1 MSQFRTYLLNYDILI
16 GYTNLFVMYQFGK
29 FNSIFYRHQL
39 YSYARKSHQF
49 ASQFNRI
56 NKILIANRGEIACR
70 IIRTAKKLGVKTV
83 AVYSEADRNSMHV
96 EQADEAYYIGLS
108 QSNQSYLRQ
117 DKIISVVKQAKC
129 QAVHP
134 GYGFLSENT
143 EFAELCQREN
153 IIFIGPPASAIRD
166 MGIKNTSKTIMMEAG
181 VPIIEG
187 YHGKDQTNETLF
199 IEARKIGFPLMI
211 KAVRGGGGKGMRIA
225 LKESDFIEALESAR
239 TESEKA
245 FGDSAVLLEK
255 YVTKPR
261 HVEVQIFADKHGN
274 AVYLFERDCS
284 VQRRHQK
291 VIEEAPAPNIS
302 QKLRQELGEA
312 AVRAA
317 KAVGYV
323 GAGTVEFIMD
333 QNNHSF
339 HFMEM
344 NTRLQ
349 VEHPVTEA
357 ITGLDLVEWQ
367 MRIASGEELPLKQ
380 EQITFNGHAF
390 EARIY
395 AENPRNGFLPGAGQL
410 LYLKPPQTADN
421 VRIETGVRQ
430 NDEVSVHYDPMI
442 AKLVVWGKDRNEA
455 LNVLRSKLNEYNI
468 AGLDTNIE
476 FIKDLCTHPKFQ
488 NGEVHTGFIEENF
501 EQLFPKLHIP
511 NSVLIQAALTS
522 ILHED
527 VDSLSASLETK
538 DPFSPFAMETGLRLN
553 HMLKHTFHFNVG
565 NENHIVEVKYPE
577 PDLYLMRVN
586 RLGPWR
592 KVMGTL
598 KKIDGVLELFTEID
612 GIITKAQTVKL
623 NNKLHIFTKDHEW
636 QLIIPTPKF
645 VNTFTSQTE
654 QNPYT
659 ALSPMPG
666 LVEKIFVNKGDV
678 IKKGDSLL
686 VIVAM
691 KMEYII
697 KASTNGIVEDI
708 LCSIG
713 DNVAKDKLLIKL
725 TEAKV

>member
-1 MSQFRTYLLNYDILI
+1 
-16 GYTNLFVMYQFGK
+16 MYHFGK
-29 FNSIFYRHQL
+29 LQSLLHRNHLTLTVRDTHQL
-39 YSYARKSHQF
+39 
-49 ASQFNRI
+49 ASQVNRI

-70 IIRTAKKLGVKTV
+70 VTRTARKLGVKTV

-96 EQADEAYYIGLS
+96 EQADEAYCIGPA
-108 QSNQSYLRQ
+108 QSSQSYLRQ
-117 DKIISVVKQAKC
+117 DKIISVAKQAKC
-129 QAVHP
+129 QAIHP

-166 MGIKNTSKTIMMEAG
+166 MGIKNTSKAIMANAG

-187 YHGKDQTNETLF
+187 YHGEDQTNETLLA
-199 IEARKIGFPLMI
+199 EARKIGFPLMI

-225 LKESDFIEALESAR
+225 LKESDFAEALESAR

-255 YVTKPR
+255 YVAEPR
-261 HVEVQIFADKHGN
+261 HVEVQVFADKHGN

-291 VIEEAPAPNIS
+291 VIEEAPAPGIS
-302 QKLRQELGEA
+302 QELRQELGEA

-333 QNNHSF
+333 RNAHSF

-367 MRIASGEELPLKQ
+367 LRVASGEQLPLKQ
-380 EQITFNGHAF
+380 EQISLNGHAF

-410 LYLKPPQTADN
+410 LYLKPPQAADN
-421 VRIETGVRQ
+421 VRVETGVRE

-442 AKLVVWGKDRNEA
+442 AKLVVWGKDRSEA
-455 LNVLRSKLNEYNI
+455 LGILRSKLNEYNI

-476 FIKDLCTHPKFQ
+476 FIKDLCAHPKFQ
-488 NGEVHTGFIEENF
+488 SGEVHTGFIEENF
-501 EQLFPKLHIP
+501 EQLFPKLQTP
-511 NSVLIQAALTS
+511 NEVFIQGTLAS
-522 ILHED
+522 ILIED
-527 VDSLSASLETK
+527 MNSLSASLDTK
-538 DPFSPFAMETGLRLN
+538 DPFSPFAMEIGVRLN
-553 HMLKHTFHFNVG
+553 HILTQSFHFNVG
-565 NENHIVEVKYPE
+565 KDSNMVEVKYTE
-577 PDLYLMRVN
+577 PNEYLMRVN
-586 RLGPWR
+586 RLGPWK
-592 KVMGTL
+592 KVTGTL
-598 KKIDGVLELFTEID
+598 KKMDGALELFAEI
-612 GIITKAQTVKL
+612 GGVIAKTRIAKL
-623 NNKLHIFTKDHEW
+623 DNKLHIFTKDREW
-636 QLIIPTPKF
+636 QLVIPTPKF
-645 VNTFTSQTE
+645 VTALINRAE
-654 QNPYT
+654 QNPCT

-666 LVEKIFVNKGDV
+666 LVDKIFVNKGDV
-678 IKKGDSLL
+678 VKKGDSLL

-691 KMEYII
+691 KMEHII
-697 KASTNGIVEDI
+697 KASIDGTVEDV
-708 LCSIG
+708 LCSVG
-713 DNVAKDKLLIKL
+713 ENVTKNKLLVRL
-725 TEAKV
+725 TEAKT

>member
-1 MSQFRTYLLNYDILI
+1 MFH
-16 GYTNLFVMYQFGK
+16 FGK
-29 FNSIFYRHQL
+29 LKSLLYRSQL
-39 YSYARKSHQF
+39 TSYARDSHQS
-49 ASQFNRI
+49 ASPVKRI

-70 IIRTAKKLGVKTV
+70 ITKTAKRLGVRTV
-83 AVYSEADRNSMHV
+83 AVYSEVDRNSMHV
-96 EQADEAYYIGLS
+96 EQADEAYCIGS
-108 QSNQSYLRQ
+108 APSSQSYLRQ
-117 DKIISVVKQAKC
+117 DKIISVAKQAKC

-143 EFAELCQREN
+143 EFAELCQKEN

-166 MGIKNTSKTIMMEAG
+166 MGIKNTSKAIMKKAG

-187 YHGKDQTNETLF
+187 YHGDDQSNETLLA
-199 IEARKIGFPLMI
+199 EARKIGFPLMI

-225 LKESDFIEALESAR
+225 LKESDFAETLESAR

-255 YVTKPR
+255 YVSEPR

-274 AVYLFERDCS
+274 VVYLFERDCS

-291 VIEEAPAPNIS
+291 VIEEAPAPGIS
-302 QKLRQELGEA
+302 EKLRQELGEA

-333 QNNHSF
+333 RNDHSF

-367 MRIASGEELPLKQ
+367 LKVASGEELPLKQ
-380 EQITFNGHAF
+380 EEIYLNGHAF

-410 LYLKPPQTADN
+410 VYLRSPEATN
-421 VRIETGVRQ
+421 NIRVETGVRQ
-430 NDEVSVHYDPMI
+430 SDEVSVHYDPMI
-442 AKLVVWGKDRNEA
+442 AKLVVWGKDRTEA
-455 LNVLRSKLNEYNI
+455 LNILRSQLSEYNI

-476 FIKDLCTHPKFQ
+476 FIKDLCVHPKFQ
-488 NGEVHTGFIEENF
+488 NGLVHTDFIKENF
-501 EQLFPKLHIP
+501 AQLFPKLHIP
-511 NSVLIQAALTS
+511 NEILVQAALAS
-522 ILHED
+522 ILHEEMN
-527 VDSLSASLETK
+527 SLNTSIETK
-538 DPFSPFAMETGLRLN
+538 DPFSPFAVETGLRLN
-553 HMLKHTFHFNVG
+553 HVLKHTFHFNIE
-565 NENHIVEVKYPE
+565 NESHMVEVKYIE
-577 PDLYLMRVN
+577 PDVYIMRVN
-586 RLGPWR
+586 KLGSWR
-592 KVMGTL
+592 KVNGTL
-598 KKIDGVLELFTEID
+598 RKKDDTLELSAEID
-612 GIITKAQTVKL
+612 GIIIKAETVKL
-623 NNKLHIFTKDHEW
+623 DNKLHIFTKDREW

-645 VNTFTSQTE
+645 VTAFTSQAE

-666 LVEKIFVNKGDV
+666 LVDKIFVNKGDIV
-678 IKKGDSLL
+678 KKGDSLI

-691 KMEYII
+691 KMEHII
-697 KASTNGIVEDI
+697 KAAADGTIEEV

-713 DNVAKDKLLIKL
+713 DNVAKNKLLIKM
-725 TEAKV
+725 TETL